1 MKFVFSLISC
11 MLITSFV
18 HANDVNFK
26 GNVAFFSDAP
36 VEKIN
41 GTASAKGKLS
51 IEAKS
56 LDKIR
61 GAFTVP
67 VSSMKTGNDIRDN
80 HLQGAEWLNAKKC
93 PNIAFDF
100 SGAKVLKSA
109 TQKGVSMALLEVSG
123 DIAINCTKKPLKTK
137 VELKWKENKYK
148 AKTAFNIALSDFNV
162 AGKKGIVGNKVGKQ
176 IAVKVSFK
184 GQGK

>member
-1 MKFVFSLISC
+1 
-11 MLITSFV
+11 MLMTSF
-18 HANDVNFK
+18 AYADNVNFK

-41 GTASAKGKLS
+41 GTASAKGKL
-51 IEAKS
+51 ALDVKA
-56 LDKIR
+56 LDKLK
-61 GAFTVP
+61 GAFSVP
-67 VSSMKTGNDIRDN
+67 VASMKTGNDMRDQ

-93 PNIAFDF
+93 PNIAFEF

-109 TQKGVSMALLEVSG
+109 TKKGVSMALLEVSG
-123 DIAINCTKKPLKTK
+123 DIAINCTKKPLTTK

-148 AKTAFNIALSDFNV
+148 ANTAFNITLADFNV